1 MAIDQTQ
8 KSLPMSKTAQMVG
21 VWCGLG
27 FVFWFFFASW
37 PMAQFI
43 PPPSP
48 TLTGEQLLAK
58 YADNIWMVRAAMPV
72 GLIAGMLVVPFSVTM
87 AIQIARLEGRIPFW
101 AITCVAAGACNAVAF
116 YLPFI
121 FFSAAY
127 YRLDRAPELVQLISD
142 MAWLEY
148 LMVWPPII
156 MQILC
161 VAIVGLS
168 YKGPLQILPRWFCWL
183 SIWVSLLIAPA
194 GLVIFFQT
202 GPFAWNGLIS
212 WWIPAGTFAGYW
224 LILTWIMRNAVLQHA
239 AEAAE
244 A

>member
-1 MAIDQTQ
+1 MATTFQSAGQ
-8 KSLPMSKTAQMVG
+8 YVSPKAQMLG

-48 TLTGEQLLAK
+48 TLSGEELLAR
-58 YADNIWMVRAAMPV
+58 YAGNIWMVKAAMPV
-72 GLIAGMLVVPFSVTM
+72 GLIAGMLVVPFTVTM
-87 AIQIARLEGRIPFW
+87 SIQLARLEGPIPFG
-101 AITCVAAGACNAVAF
+101 AITNLLAGACNAVAF

-127 YRLDRAPELVQLISD
+127 YRADRAPDLVLLLSD

-168 YKGPLQILPRWFCWL
+168 YKGPLDILPRWFCWL
-183 SIWVSLLIAPA
+183 SIWVSLLIVPA
-194 GLVIFFQT
+194 SLVIFVYD

-212 WWIPAGTFAGYW
+212 WWIPAGSFAAYW
-224 LILTWIMRNAVLQHA
+224 VLLSWMMRRAVLDHA
-239 AEAAE
+239 ARSS
-244 A
+244 